1 MSALSLAC
9 LPGRPLRRVA
19 GSRRGLGRIGLY
31 GVGMTRAPHLPPCL
45 VALLTVVV
53 LVAAGCAGEEAPRPA
68 GVDDGAVPV
77 GSGGPVLSGG
87 FDRSMTQLQVALP
100 AAAMDTGYS
109 EVQELQPETLV
120 PSEATGCHPDA
131 IVEPALPATELL
143 GTRPP
148 AKGRHQ
154 PTIGDVVAA
163 RAPSEVVV
171 TDLFEQIAKGV
182 KECASF
188 SSNLKDLGEG
198 SFAPGERGSASSVA
212 VQQGNWSG
220 VRVTTLVTLTGKGW
234 TEDVVRQSLVLSKGQ
249 IVVHVRVEEVD
260 ATTAGAQTD
269 ALMTA
274 TLATLDP
281 A

>member
-1 MSALSLAC
+1 
-9 LPGRPLRRVA
+9 
-19 GSRRGLGRIGLY
+19 
-31 GVGMTRAPHLPPCL
+31 MTRVPPLPPCL
-45 VALLTVVV
+45 IVLISV
-53 LVAAGCAGEEAPRPA
+53 LVVMVGGCSAREAPRPA
-68 GVDDGAVPV
+68 AVDDGAVPV
-77 GSGGPVLSGG
+77 GAGGPVLTAG

-100 AAAMDTGYS
+100 AAAMDAGYT
-109 EVQELQPETLV
+109 EVQGLQPETLV

-154 PTIGDVVAA
+154 PTIGEVVAA

-171 TDLFEQIAKGV
+171 SNLFTQIAAGV
-182 KECASF
+182 KECGSF
-188 SSNLKDLGEG
+188 SSTLKDLGEG

-212 VQQGNWSG
+212 VRQGDWVG

-234 TEDVVRQSLVLSKGQ
+234 TEDVVRQSLVLAKGQ

-260 ATTAGAQTD
+260 ATTAAAQTD
-269 ALMTA
+269 ALMSA
-274 TLATLDP
+274 TLVTLDSQ
-281 A
+281 